1 MGCITISLNDIF
13 DIITVIQKTN
23 SPKEKSKI
31 LLSNW
36 CPEIRQIFCFVLNP
50 YVTTGLSTKKINKN
64 VEPIDGINT
73 LTEAMI
79 YLRNHPTGTDKDIA
93 IIKGFVNT
101 FPIEYQDIVKSILTK
116 EINLGFSGKTINKV
130 IGEEIVP
137 SWEVQQAYSIDKYN
151 LKDGEWFSLSEKL
164 NGNRGTY
171 KDGKIISRQGLEFVG
186 LEHIIEDIQKV
197 FPEDVVVDGE
207 LRRKNNDG
215 KSDNEN
221 FTIGTGILNSDS
233 EDKTSIEFIIF
244 DYLTNI
250 EFENGESDYTYKKRL
265 GGLNYYRSKIEDLAL
280 ENIRIVDV
288 YYSGNG
294 TYSNIKEWLDYAVKN
309 DKEGLML
316 NRDTTYKCN
325 RNNGIL
331 KVKKFY
337 TMDLEVIDLEEGSG
351 RLKNTLGAIV
361 VRYKDNTVNVG
372 SGFSDSLRKE
382 IWSHKSDY
390 IGRIAEVKYKEI
402 SKDKKSGKE
411 SLQFPVFISF
421 RENGKE
427 ISYD

>member
-1 MGCITISLNDIF
+1 M
-13 DIITVIQKTN
+13 
-23 SPKEKSKI
+23 
-31 LLSNW
+31 
-36 CPEIRQIFCFVLNP
+36 NP

-207 LRRKNNDG
+207 LRRKNNDR

-361 VRYKDNTVNVG
+361 VKYKDNTVNVG

>member
-1 MGCITISLNDIF
+1 M
-13 DIITVIQKTN
+13 
-23 SPKEKSKI
+23 
-31 LLSNW
+31 
-36 CPEIRQIFCFVLNP
+36 NP

-207 LRRKNNDG
+207 LRRKNNDR

-294 TYSNIKEWLDYAVKN
+294 TYSNIKEWLNYAVKN

-361 VRYKDNTVNVG
+361 VKYKDNTVNVG

-382 IWSHKSDY
+382 IWSRKSDY